1 MLDEGIG
8 TGGLGQIDAGTWTAT
23 EGNQVAELLE
33 IITVG
38 ITCGKYDVGDV
49 LLYLFIDINL
59 AYHLTRTHYL
69 FGGCHRHYLWK
80 TAHKVFTHN
89 LLLLFQ
95 CGIVYD
101 DLEHETVYL
110 GFGKLVGA
118 FLFNGVLGS
127 HNQEGSRQLERIVTN
142 SHLVFLHGL
151 EQSALHLGG
160 SSVYL
165 IGKYKIG
172 KYFGVKPVVVSAGIK
187 TGIRIV
193 TENPRQVGPDRI
205 VDAVGAY
212 TLYGGPAIVVDFG
225 TATTFDVIGPDG
237 TFEAGV
243 IAPGIRTSAQSLW
256 GEADMLPAIEIRK
269 PKSILAK
276 ETITAMQAGLVY
288 GQIGQTE
295 YIIRRMK
302 EESGYPNA
310 KVVAT
315 GGLGKMIA
323 NETDM
328 IDVYDSQLTLKGLRF
343 IYEKNKKSK

>member
-1 MLDEGIG
+1 ML
-8 TGGLGQIDAGTWTAT
+8 LA
-23 EGNQVAELLE
+23 
-33 IITVG
+33 
-38 ITCGKYDVGDV
+38 
-49 LLYLFIDINL
+49 IDIGNTDFTIGIFQEKKL
-59 AYHLTRTHYL
+59 CDTFRMRTKINRTSDEY
-69 FGGCHRHYLWK
+69 G
-80 TAHKVFTHN
+80 VFILNT
-89 LLLLFQ
+89 LQ
-95 CGIVYD
+95 YKGYEAKDVEDVI
-101 DLEHETVYL
+101 
-110 GFGKLVGA
+110 
-118 FLFNGVLGS
+118 
-127 HNQEGSRQLERIVTN
+127 I
-142 SHLVFLHGL
+142 
-151 EQSALHLGG
+151 
-160 SSVYL
+160 SSVVPAVMHSFNSA
-165 IGKYKIG
+165 II

-269 PKSILAK
+269 PNSILAK

-295 YIIRRMK
+295 YIIKRMK
-302 EESGYPNA
+302 EESGYPDA
-310 KVVAT
+310 KVIAT

>member
-1 MLDEGIG
+1 MED
-8 TGGLGQIDAGTWTAT
+8 
-23 EGNQVAELLE
+23 V
-33 IITVG
+33 IIASV
-38 ITCGKYDVGDV
+38 VPAV
-49 LLYLFIDINL
+49 M
-59 AYHLTRTHYL
+59 HS
-69 FGGCHRHYLWK
+69 
-80 TAHKVFTHN
+80 
-89 LLLLFQ
+89 
-95 CGIVYD
+95 
-101 DLEHETVYL
+101 
-110 GFGKLVGA
+110 
-118 FLFNGVLGS
+118 FN
-127 HNQEGSRQLERIVTN
+127 
-142 SHLVFLHGL
+142 
-151 EQSALHLGG
+151 SA
-160 SSVYL
+160 
-165 IGKYKIG
+165 II
-172 KYFGVKPVVVSAGIK
+172 KYFGLTPIIVGPGIR
-187 TGIRIV
+187 TGIRIA
-193 TENPRQVGPDRI
+193 TTNPKETGADRI
-205 VDAVGAY
+205 VDAVAGY
-212 TLYGGPAIVVDFG
+212 ELYGGPVIVVDFG

-315 GGLGKMIA
+315 GGLGKIIA

-343 IYEKNKKSK
+343 IYEKK